1 MEAEII
7 TIGDEILIGQVI
19 DTNSAYLSTV
29 LGGIGIDIIQITSIQ
44 DEREQILSTLK
55 SSSERVSL
63 VIITGGLGPTRD
75 DITKQILCEYFDDK
89 LVFQEEIL
97 EHIKRIYTSF
107 KGKELPEM
115 DRQQAWLP
123 SKADLLINHH
133 GSASGMWFEKDDTV
147 YISLP
152 GVPLEMEALMEKDV
166 LPRLQKRFKTPFI
179 VHKTAVVYGLGESTL
194 AQKIGSWE
202 DELPDFLKL
211 AYLPGPGYVRLRLSA
226 RGLDEQ
232 ALKMEIDECFSKLHR
247 LIGKWVKTYD
257 DGEPIQTKISA
268 RLVEMKKTLATAESC
283 TGGRISAMFTESP
296 GASEFFKGSIVS
308 YATAIKHDVLGIPN
322 DIIEKYSV
330 VSEEVAIA
338 MAENAKRILKTDY
351 ALSTTGNLGP
361 AKGDSDAEIGTVFIG
376 LASPGKTKA
385 FGFNFGNHRKKT
397 LGKTVNKAFELLF
410 DEIFKEE

>member
-1 MEAEII
+1 
-7 TIGDEILIGQVI
+7 
-19 DTNSAYLSTV
+19 
-29 LGGIGIDIIQITSIQ
+29 
-44 DEREQILSTLK
+44 
-55 SSSERVSL
+55 
-63 VIITGGLGPTRD
+63 
-75 DITKQILCEYFDDK
+75 
-89 LVFQEEIL
+89 
-97 EHIKRIYTSF
+97 
-107 KGKELPEM
+107 
-115 DRQQAWLP
+115 
-123 SKADLLINHH
+123 
-133 GSASGMWFEKDDTV
+133 
-147 YISLP
+147 
-152 GVPLEMEALMEKDV
+152 
-166 LPRLQKRFKTPFI
+166 
-179 VHKTAVVYGLGESTL
+179 
-194 AQKIGSWE
+194 
-202 DELPDFLKL
+202 
-211 AYLPGPGYVRLRLSA
+211 
-226 RGLDEQ
+226 
-232 ALKMEIDECFSKLHR
+232 LHR

-257 DGEPIQTKISA
+257 DGEPIQTKIAA